1 MVINVLVE
9 IRKIDKTF
17 SYLVPKNL
25 EKNIEIGKRCI
36 VPFGNKTLE
45 GFIVGYNN
53 EKLDYKLKEIIS
65 ITDDN
70 PVLNS
75 ELLELGSYISKKTL
89 STKINAY
96 QTMLPTAL
104 KAKKDTIIKEK
115 KVLFIRKIK
124 DYNPI
129 SEKEKILYDLISIN
143 DISLKEANEISTYTV
158 NKLIKNGIIE
168 KYEKE
173 VYRLNESIVIENDNK
188 ELTSEQKSVIDK
200 VNLNNFKPYL
210 LHGVTGSG
218 KTEVYIQLIKK
229 VIEKNRKAI
238 LLVPEISLTPQI
250 VEKFKKRFGNVAILH
265 SGLSNGEK
273 YDEWR
278 KIERGE
284 VNIVIGARSAIFAPL
299 SNIGIIIID
308 EEHSDTYKQ
317 ENSPMYNAIDIA
329 LYRSKTHNC
338 PLILG
343 SATPSIES
351 YTRANNGIYELL
363 EMKNRVNNNMPK
375 ITLVDMKEKIKN
387 KNRILSK
394 ILKDKIKD
402 RLEKKEQIIILLNRR
417 GYTTIT
423 TCSNCG
429 YTHKCPKCDIP
440 LTYHLKTSKMHC
452 HYCNY
457 ETNKLYSCPVCKSTD
472 INERGMGTEKLELEI
487 KKEFENARVVRM
499 DVDTTRNKNSHKKII
514 NDFEEFKYDIL
525 VGTQMIAKG
534 LDFPKVTLVGVINA
548 DSSLTIPDFR
558 SAERTFQLLNQVS
571 GRSGR
576 SDLKGEVIIQA
587 FNIEHY
593 SLIYSKKNDYLS
605 FYNKE
610 MNIRKLLKYPP
621 FYNLCL
627 IKIQGADNKKCE
639 IECEKIHTYLKDN
652 INDIILGPSA
662 SVIPKIN
669 NIYYYQIIIKYKD
682 TKKIY
687 KHLKYIN
694 ELYTSNNIKVTID
707 FNPTRI

>member
-375 ITLVDMKEKIKN
+375 ITLVDMKEEIKN

-639 IECEKIHTYLKDN
+639 IECEKIYKYLKDN

>member
-375 ITLVDMKEKIKN
+375 ITLVDMKEEIKN